1 MKDKHVIL
9 AVGGLIGICPK
20 CKNKLSPSHKAP
32 KVGSV
37 VRIHDNPDAR
47 EIDDFR
53 ACLFAAGLQ
62 IGSFKRA
69 FSRLKMGAY
78 RIECF
83 DR

>member
-1 MKDKHVIL
+1 MITINHYTGNWQR
-9 AVGGLIGICPK
+9 A
-20 CKNKLSPSHKAP
+20 LSPKPKAP
-32 KVGSV
+32 RVGSL
-37 VRIHDNPDAR
+37 VRIHDLADAR

-62 IGSFKRA
+62 IGSFERY